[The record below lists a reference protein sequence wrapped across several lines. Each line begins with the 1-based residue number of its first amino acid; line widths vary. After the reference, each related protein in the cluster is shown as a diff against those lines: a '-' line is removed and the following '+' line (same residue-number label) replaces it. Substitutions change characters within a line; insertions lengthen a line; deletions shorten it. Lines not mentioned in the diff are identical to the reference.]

1 MTLLNAVLNAL
12 SDSYPRDVLIELERP
27 VSSGV
32 KATRPIAADPPYL
45 DGTNRF
51 VKRAAMSKIIVIV
64 GFGPGNS
71 TAVAEKFG
79 TKGFSV
85 ALVGRNEDR
94 LVAGVSA
101 LKARGIAAA
110 AFRADAADPTAIGAA
125 IRQVRAELGP
135 ITAIHW
141 NAFGGTEAGDL
152 LTADPA
158 ALRGIFDVAIFGLLA
173 ATREALP
180 DLKRAGDGTILIT
193 NGGFGELSPD
203 IDANAT
209 SLNVMGIALANAA
222 KNKLAGLLSQRLK
235 GDGIYVGEAMVRST
249 IKGTPTGNGNSV
261 EPSRIA
267 DKFWELYQ
275 SRGEMLAG
283 VS

>member
-1 MTLLNAVLNAL
+1 
-12 SDSYPRDVLIELERP
+12 
-27 VSSGV
+27 
-32 KATRPIAADPPYL
+32 
-45 DGTNRF
+45 
-51 VKRAAMSKIIVIV
+51 MSKTMVIV

-79 TKGFSV
+79 TEGFSI

-94 LVAGVSA
+94 LAAGVSA
-101 LKARGIAAA
+101 LKARGVAAA
-110 AFRADAADPTAIGAA
+110 AFPADAADPAA
-125 IRQVRAELGP
+125 IVAAIHKVRAELGP
-135 ITAIHW
+135 ISAIHW

-158 ALRGIFDVAIFGLLA
+158 ALRGIFDVAVFGLLA

-180 DLKRAGDGTILIT
+180 DLQSAGDGTILIT

-203 IDANAT
+203 IDAYVSSTNA
-209 SLNVMGIALANAA
+209 MGTALANAA

-235 GDGIYVGEAMVRST
+235 GDGIYVGEVMVRGT
-249 IKGTPTGNGNSV
+249 IKGTPSGDGNSV

-267 DKFWELYQ
+267 DKFWELYR

-283 VS
+283 IS